1 MSDVFALRSEK
12 FLDPQVSVLDEPS
25 LLTGWAGRPVPM
37 DTAHRHDDIEVNL
50 VAEGGPM
57 LYLIGGGLVEV
68 PRGSVVVFWA
78 AIPHQLIASRAEH
91 VHWLHLPFDRF
102 LSWGLPEPLVTR
114 LLSGVPAISPPDR
127 ADATDPAK
135 FTQWAAD
142 LATGHAEPRRIAMLE
157 IEARIRRLAMAT
169 ACDPQRPDAGDD
181 PALRHVVCMVRHIAA
196 HFREQITVADIA
208 AAAQVHPT
216 YAMTRFRAV
225 VRTTIGDYLKL
236 HRLAEAR
243 RLLATTDL
251 SVSRVAAASGFG
263 SLSRFYRAFTDACG
277 TSPARFR
284 RERRE

>member
-1 MSDVFALRSEK
+1 M
-12 FLDPQVSVLDEPS
+12 DPQAHVIDTPS
-25 LLTGWAGRPVPM
+25 LLTGWSGRPRLM

-57 LYLIGGGLVEV
+57 LYLLGGSLVEV

-78 AIPHQLIASRAEH
+78 AIPHQLIANRADH

-102 LSWGLPEPLVTR
+102 LSWSLPEPLVTR
-114 LLSGVPAISPPDR
+114 LLSGVPAISPPAR

-142 LATGHAEPRRIAMLE
+142 LATGQTEPRRIAMLE
-157 IEARIRRLAMAT
+157 IEARIRRLAMVAVD
-169 ACDPQRPDAGDD
+169 DPARADAGDN
-181 PALRHVVCMVRHIAA
+181 PALRQVVSMVRHIAG
-196 HFREQITVADIA
+196 HFREPVTIAQIA
-208 AAAQVHPT
+208 AAANVHPT
-216 YAMTRFRAV
+216 YAMTQFRKV
-225 VRTTIGDYLKL
+225 VHATIGDYLKL

-251 SVSRVAAASGFG
+251 TVDRVAAASGFG
-263 SLSRFYRAFTDACG
+263 SVSRFYRAFTDACG

-284 RERRE
+284 RERRQ

>member
-1 MSDVFALRSEK
+1 ME
-12 FLDPQVSVLDEPS
+12 
-25 LLTGWAGRPVPM
+25 
-37 DTAHRHDDIEVNL
+37 TAHRHDDVEVNL

-57 LYLIGGGLVEV
+57 RYLIGGELVEV
-68 PRGSVVVFWA
+68 APGSVVVFWA
-78 AIPHQLIASRAEH
+78 AIPHQLIANRADR

-114 LLSGVPAISPPDR
+114 LLSGVPAISAPAQ
-127 ADATDPAK
+127 ADPTDPAK

-142 LATGHAEPRRIAMLE
+142 LATGQAESRRIAMLE
-157 IEARIRRLAMAT
+157 IEARIRRLTMAT
-169 ACDPQRPDAGDD
+169 LGDPVRPDVGDD
-181 PALRHVVCMVRHIAA
+181 PALRQVVSMVRLIAA
-196 HFREQITVADIA
+196 RFREPITVAEIA
-208 AAAQVHPT
+208 AAANVHPT
-216 YAMTRFRAV
+216 YAMTQFRKV

-251 SVSRVAAASGFG
+251 PVTRVAAASGFG

-284 RERRE
+284 RERREY

>member
-1 MSDVFALRSEK
+1 MN
-12 FLDPQVSVLDEPS
+12 
-25 LLTGWAGRPVPM
+25 
-37 DTAHRHDDIEVNL
+37 TAHRHDDIEVNL

-57 LYLIGGGLVEV
+57 LYLIGGALVEV
-68 PRGSVVVFWA
+68 AQGSVVVFWA
-78 AIPHQLIASRAEH
+78 AIPHQLIANRADH

-114 LLSGVPAISPPDR
+114 LLSGVPAISAPAQ
-127 ADATDPAK
+127 ADPTDPAK

-142 LATGHAEPRRIAMLE
+142 LATGQAEPRRIAMLE
-157 IEARIRRLAMAT
+157 IEARLRRLTLVAFGDPVHPEHAMH
-169 ACDPQRPDAGDD
+169 PEIGDD
-181 PALRHVVCMVRHIAA
+181 PALRQVVSMVRHIAA
-196 HFREQITVADIA
+196 HFREPITIADIA
-208 AAAQVHPT
+208 AAANVHPT
-216 YAMTRFRAV
+216 YAMTQFRKV

-251 SVSRVAAASGFG
+251 PVNRVATASGFG

>member
-1 MSDVFALRSEK
+1 M
-12 FLDPQVSVLDEPS
+12 DPQDGIDELPS
-25 LLTGWAGRPVPM
+25 FLAGWAGRPTLM
-37 DTAHRHDDIEVNL
+37 DTPHRHDDIEVNL

-57 LYLIGGGLVEV
+57 LYLIGGNLVEV
-68 PRGSVVVFWA
+68 AQGSIVVFWA
-78 AIPHQLIASRAEH
+78 AIPHQLIANRADH

-102 LSWGLPEPLVTR
+102 LSWGLPEPLVAR
-114 LLSGVPAISPPDR
+114 LLSGVPAISAPDQ
-127 ADATDPAK
+127 ADAADPAR

-142 LATGHAEPRRIAMLE
+142 LATGHTEPRRIAMLE
-157 IEARIRRLAMAT
+157 IEARIRRLAMA
-169 ACDPQRPDAGDD
+169 AFGDPVRPDVGDH
-181 PALRHVVCMVRHIAA
+181 PALRQVVSMVRHIAA
-196 HFREQITVADIA
+196 HFREPITIAEIA
-208 AAAQVHPT
+208 AAANVHPT
-216 YAMTRFRAV
+216 YAMTQFRKV

-251 SVSRVAAASGFG
+251 PVGQVAVASGFG

>member
-1 MSDVFALRSEK
+1 
-12 FLDPQVSVLDEPS
+12 LDPQAEIIDLPS
-25 LLTGWAGRPVPM
+25 FLAGWAGRPRLM

-50 VAEGGPM
+50 VAQGGPM

-78 AIPHQLIASRAEH
+78 AIPHQLIATDAEH

-102 LSWGLPEPLVTR
+102 LSWGLPEPLVAR
-114 LLSGVPAISPPDR
+114 LLSGVPAISAPAQ
-127 ADATDPAK
+127 ADPTDPAK

-142 LATGHAEPRRIAMLE
+142 LATGQAESRRIAMLE
-157 IEARIRRLAMAT
+157 IEARIRRLTMT
-169 ACDPQRPDAGDD
+169 AFGDPADPDVGYD
-181 PALRHVVCMVRHIAA
+181 PALRQVVSMARHIAA
-196 HFREQITVADIA
+196 HFREPITVAEIA
-208 AAAQVHPT
+208 AAANVHPT
-216 YAMTRFRAV
+216 YAMAQFRKV

-251 SVSRVAAASGFG
+251 PVTRVATASGFG
-263 SLSRFYRAFTDACG
+263 SLSRFYRAFTEACG
-277 TSPARFR
+277 TPPARFR

>member
-1 MSDVFALRSEK
+1 M
-12 FLDPQVSVLDEPS
+12 DPQAKIVDLPS
-25 LLTGWAGRPVPM
+25 FLAGWAGRPSLM
-37 DTAHRHDDIEVNL
+37 DRAHRHDDIEVNL

-68 PRGSVVVFWA
+68 PQGSVVVFWA
-78 AIPHQLIASRAEH
+78 AVPHQLIANDAEH

-102 LSWGLPEPLVTR
+102 LSWGLPEPLVAR
-114 LLSGVPAISPPDR
+114 LLSGVPAISAPSQ
-127 ADATDPAK
+127 ADPTDPAK

-142 LATGHAEPRRIAMLE
+142 LATGQTEPRRIAMLE
-157 IEARIRRLAMAT
+157 IEARIRRLTMA
-169 ACDPQRPDAGDD
+169 AFGDPADPDVGYD
-181 PALRHVVCMVRHIAA
+181 PALRQVVAMARHIAV
-196 HFREQITVADIA
+196 HFREPITVAEIA
-208 AAAQVHPT
+208 AAANVHPS
-216 YAMTRFRAV
+216 YAMAQFRKV

-251 SVSRVAAASGFG
+251 PVNRVATASGFG

-277 TSPARFR
+277 IPPARFR